1 MRKGNTPN
9 TSPRNSK
16 KGIEKHVKVELLT
29 ITPDC
34 EKVIEQAGRT
44 CFMSGARTD
53 EESASKFV
61 RMLVT
66 RGHHSVLEHAT
77 ATFAVSGVSRACTHQ
92 LVRHRLCSF
101 SQKSQRYVSEKGAD
115 FVVPESV
122 SANDEAMEVFERATS
137 GALASYEKLVGMGIP
152 KEDAR
157 FVISGAVRTD
167 IVLSANLRELRHV
180 VELRGSRH
188 AQWEIR
194 SLAVAMLRIL
204 KEKAPNVFFD
214 LEVDADG
221 FVTRKTL

>member
-1 MRKGNTPN
+1 V
-9 TSPRNSK
+9 
-16 KGIEKHVKVELLT
+16 EVELLT

-34 EKVIEQAGRT
+34 EKVIERAGRT
-44 CFMSGARTD
+44 CYMSLAKADGGSTD
-53 EESASKFV
+53 KFV

-77 ATFAVSGVSRACTHQ
+77 ATFAIGGVSRACTHQ

-101 SQKSQRYVSEKGAD
+101 SQKSQRYVSEKETG

-122 SANDEAMEVFERATS
+122 AASEEAMKVFTDSTS
-137 GALASYEKLVGMGIP
+137 ASHASYEKLVELGIP

-157 FVISGAVRTD
+157 FVIPGAVYTD

-194 SLAVAMLRIL
+194 ELAVAMLEIL
-204 KEKAPNVFFD
+204 KREAPNVFFD
-214 LEVDADG
+214 LEVGEDG
-221 FVTRKTL
+221 CVSRAA

>member
-1 MRKGNTPN
+1 MSLAK
-9 TSPRNSK
+9 
-16 KGIEKHVKVELLT
+16 
-29 ITPDC
+29 
-34 EKVIEQAGRT
+34 AG
-44 CFMSGARTD
+44 GASTG
-53 EESASKFV
+53 KFV

-77 ATFAVSGVSRACTHQ
+77 ATFAIGGVSRACTHQ

-101 SQKSQRYVSEKGAD
+101 SQKSQRYVSERETG

-122 SANDEAMEVFERATS
+122 AANED
-137 GALASYEKLVGMGIP
+137 ALKAFTDSTAASHASYEKLVELGIP

-157 FVISGAVRTD
+157 FVIPGAVYTD

-194 SLAVAMLRIL
+194 RLAVAMLEIL
-204 KEKAPNVFFD
+204 KREAPNVFFD
-214 LEVDADG
+214 LEVAEDG
-221 FVTRKTL
+221 CVRKAA

>member
-1 MRKGNTPN
+1 
-9 TSPRNSK
+9 
-16 KGIEKHVKVELLT
+16 VKVELLA

-34 EKVIEQAGRT
+34 EKVIERAGRT
-44 CFMSGARTD
+44 CFMSGSRAGGNSTR
-53 EESASKFV
+53 KFV

-101 SQKSQRYVSEKGAD
+101 SQKSQRYVSEKQAA
-115 FVVPESV
+115 FVMPESV
-122 SANDEAMEVFERATS
+122 SADEEARKVFTS
-137 GALASYEKLVGMGIP
+137 AAAESQTAYEKLVALGIP

-157 FVISGAVRTD
+157 FVLPGAVQTQ
-167 IVLSANLRELRHV
+167 IVLSANLRELRHI

-194 SLAVAMLRIL
+194 MLAVAMLGIL
-204 KEKAPNVFFD
+204 KQHAPNVFFD
-214 LEVDADG
+214 LEAGADG
-221 FVTRKTL
+221 YVTRKAP

>member
-1 MRKGNTPN
+1 M
-9 TSPRNSK
+9 
-16 KGIEKHVKVELLT
+16 KVELLT

-34 EKVIEQAGRT
+34 ERVIELAGRT
-44 CFMSGARTD
+44 CFMSMAGAGG
-53 EESASKFV
+53 ESAPKFV

-77 ATFAVSGVSRACTHQ
+77 ASFAISGVSRACTHQ

-101 SQKSQRYVSEKGAD
+101 SQKSQRYVSENGAG
-115 FVVPESV
+115 FVVPGTVE
-122 SANDEAMEVFERATS
+122 ANEEAMKVYEDATI
-137 GALASYEKLVGMGIP
+137 ASQAAYEKLVDLGIP

-157 FVISGAVRTD
+157 FVIPGAVRTD

-194 SLAVAMLRIL
+194 KLAAAMLGIL
-204 KEKAPNVFFD
+204 KQHAPNVFFD
-214 LEVDADG
+214 LEVDPDG
-221 FVTRKTL
+221 CVTRKTPGPA

>member
-1 MRKGNTPN
+1 M
-9 TSPRNSK
+9 
-16 KGIEKHVKVELLT
+16 KVELLA

-34 EKVIEQAGRT
+34 EKVIEHAGRT
-44 CFMSGARTD
+44 CFMSGARSD
-53 EESASKFV
+53 EESAPKFI

-77 ATFAVSGVSRACTHQ
+77 ATFGVSGVSRACTHQ

-101 SQKSQRYVSEKGAD
+101 SQKSQRYVPERGAG
-115 FVVPESV
+115 FVMPRSV
-122 SANDEAMEVFERATS
+122 AANEDASKVFADSLSAVQ
-137 GALASYEKLVGMGIP
+137 ASYEKLLDLGIP

-157 FVISGAVRTD
+157 FVMPGATETD

-194 SLAVAMLRIL
+194 ELAVAMLALL
-204 KEKAPNVFFD
+204 KRCAPNVFFD
-214 LEVDADG
+214 LEVGPDG
-221 FVTRKTL
+221 CVTRKSG